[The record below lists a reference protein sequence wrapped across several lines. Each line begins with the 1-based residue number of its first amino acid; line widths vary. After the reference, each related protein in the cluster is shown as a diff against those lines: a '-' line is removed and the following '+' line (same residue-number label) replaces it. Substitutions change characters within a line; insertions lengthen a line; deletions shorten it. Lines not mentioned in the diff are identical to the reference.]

1 VTCPPNTSTPS
12 TVAPQDVRNP
22 IPTWLVWLAACVVIA
37 PLASCA
43 RYQVGNASLYPP
55 DIHTVYVPI
64 FESNSYRRSLGE
76 RLTEAVVKEIELKTP
91 FKVVSTPD
99 ADSILTGKILS
110 DTKRV
115 LIETA
120 TDEPRELQAGMQIQV
135 SWVDRKGGV
144 VRSPQAVPVP
154 QSIATVNQTANMIPE
169 IGQSISTAQQQAIQ
183 RLAEQI
189 VGLMESPW

>member
-1 VTCPPNTSTPS
+1 MARCIRSQIVLCC
-12 TVAPQDVRNP
+12 VAAGLGV
-22 IPTWLVWLAACVVIA
+22 VMLAGCIG
-37 PLASCA
+37 
-43 RYQVGNASLYPP
+43 YHVGTNSLYAA
-55 DIHTVYVPI
+55 DVATVYVPMI
-64 FESNSYRRSLGE
+64 ESNSYRRNLGE

-99 ADSILTGKILS
+99 ADSILTGKIIA

-115 LIETA
+115 LVETA
-120 TDEPRELQAGMQIQV
+120 TDEPRELQAGLQIQV

-144 VRSPQAVPVP
+144 VRAPGAVPVP
-154 QSIATVNQTANMIPE
+154 ESLAVVSQTANMIPE

-189 VGLMESPW
+189 VGLMEAPW